1 MKYEV
6 KDLNALS
13 RWNIRIWDDDNGE
26 WLCQSD
32 KNALTYYGFDITGGE
47 ITEFQGL
54 PKWNTGRHLIWEQS
68 TGLKDKN
75 GIKIYEGDILEFDND
90 FDDSAQ
96 RYVPYF
102 DEKLAAFGFRIYGYQ
117 DYISESGSEEFES
130 EMSLIGEMENYERE
144 EIIFYT
150 EYINII
156 GNIHENPELLVKEK

>member
-1 MKYEV
+1 MREIKFRAW
-6 KDLNALS
+6 KMH
-13 RWNIRIWDDDNGE
+13 NGK
-26 WLCQSD
+26 LRRCVFSP
-32 KNALTYYGFDITGGE
+32 FDI
-47 ITEFQGL
+47 L
-54 PKWNTGRHLIWEQS
+54 DYSHRHPEAPVMHNQDVNDIRDFIPDADVIEQF

-75 GIKIYEGDILEFDND
+75 GKEIYEGDILEFDND

-150 EYINII
+150 GYISII
-156 GNIHENPELLVKEK
+156 GNIHENPELLEKEK